1 VACNSV
7 ICSFCFVVGWWQC
20 SAQSWLVLLTEHLCA
35 FDGCVPIGTVIVQY
49 SYGSFSCWSLP
60 CCCILQ
66 FGLSIRLLPSL
77 SSLSRFVSHVSSY
90 SVSFFLSSFA
100 SPPFLYHLFFISAE
114 GIGWVWPFYRRGAA
128 ACGAHWIVCLSLLYR
143 LVCEE
148 HGFVPKMH
156 SNSYLSSVY
165 FNSHFILSRAVIQF
179 KLYLIIDNVCIS

>member
-1 VACNSV
+1 MACNSV
-7 ICSFCFVVGWWQC
+7 VCSFCFVVGWWQC

-49 SYGSFSCWSLP
+49 SYGSFGCWSLP

-77 SSLSRFVSHVSSY
+77 SSLSHFVSHVSSY

-114 GIGWVWPFYRRGAA
+114 GIGWVYAFSALTLLVGRQEGHP
-128 ACGAHWIVCLSLLYR
+128 ACKKLSGGVLAW
-143 LVCEE
+143 
-148 HGFVPKMH
+148 
-156 SNSYLSSVY
+156 LSAWSEV
-165 FNSHFILSRAVIQF
+165 QT
-179 KLYLIIDNVCIS
+179 CT

>member
-1 VACNSV
+1 MACNSV

-49 SYGSFSCWSLP
+49 SYGSFGCWSLP

-77 SSLSRFVSHVSSY
+77 SSLSHFVSRVSSY

-100 SPPFLYHLFFISAE
+100 SPPFLYHLFHFCWRNWLGVAI
-114 GIGWVWPFYRRGAA
+114 YRRGAA